1 MHDRIETAVWT
12 KSEWSP
18 IDTSNDSS
26 FITSFISLKNKLGQ
40 FMGTGSEKNYQNIS
54 KKGLFPRWIWF
65 LVVEMNVNSLMHGPE
80 IFGSMTF
87 SILIDFS

>member
-1 MHDRIETAVWT
+1 
-12 KSEWSP
+12 
-18 IDTSNDSS
+18 
-26 FITSFISLKNKLGQ
+26 
-40 FMGTGSEKNYQNIS
+40 MGTGSEKNYQNIS